1 MKEIIKEIA
10 RIDKELEKRDKSA
23 LSRYN
28 KGEVWEK
35 ARQTMQRL
43 MSMSTARRKRLEAF
57 SLEIIKSLLW
67 G

>member
-28 KGEVWEK
+28 KGVNDWELDGNIHVDLGK
-35 ARQTMQRL
+35 
-43 MSMSTARRKRLEAF
+43 
-57 SLEIIKSLLW
+57 
-67 G
+67 